1 MTTQD
6 RLQAD
11 PDARPNAMHV
21 DLGAIGHNVR
31 ELRRGLVGGGTFV
44 AALKANAYGF
54 GLEAVAPVVLAAGAD
69 RIAVAA
75 VDDAIA
81 LRRQGITAPLM
92 LYGGTRPSA
101 RVLGEIVEHDLAATV
116 VDDADVDAYARARA
130 RLRVLLKVDVG
141 LERLGAEPPDAARI
155 ARRIAESPDLVLE
168 GLYTHL
174 HVPKGS
180 IEEVTAYADWQ
191 YQRFTAVLDELDR
204 DGIDVPIR
212 MAASSGAL
220 RLTDRMNLNAID
232 VGSLLYGLE
241 PPGPLG
247 RPLDLRPAMLG
258 LTTRLSQVRPR
269 HRHEFKAQ
277 SPIPTDRE
285 IQLGVI
291 PMGATD
297 GLLGLSSGQVLIRGR
312 RATVLA
318 VSLEHAR
325 LDVSGIDDA
334 VAGDEVV
341 IIGRQGDDEIT
352 MRDVAVA
359 NGLYSPAV
367 TPVLIA
373 RHVPRVY
380 TGG

>member
-1 MTTQD
+1 MTTDD
-6 RLQAD
+6 RMSPD
-11 PDARPNAMHV
+11 PDARPNAMRV
-21 DLGAIGHNVR
+21 DLGAVSHNVR
-31 ELRRGLVGGGTFV
+31 ELRRGLVGDGTFV

-54 GLEAVAPVVLAAGAD
+54 GLEAVAPAVLAAGAD
-69 RIAVAA
+69 MIAVAA

-81 LRRQGITAPLM
+81 LRDQGITAPVL

-101 RVLGEIVEHDLAATV
+101 RVLREIVEHDLWATV
-116 VDDADVDAYARARA
+116 VDDADVDAYASAKA
-130 RLRVLLKVDVG
+130 GIHVLLKVDVG

-155 ARRIAESPDLVLE
+155 ARRIADSPDLVLA

-174 HVPKGS
+174 HVPKGDLA
-180 IEEVTAYADWQ
+180 EVTAYADWQ
-191 YQRFTAVLDELDR
+191 YERFTAVLDELDR
-204 DGIDVPIR
+204 DGVEVPIR

-220 RLTDRMNLNAID
+220 RLTGRMNLNAID

-247 RPLDLRPAMLG
+247 RELDLRPALLG

-269 HRHEFKAQ
+269 HRHEFKDQ

-297 GLLGLSSGQVLIRGR
+297 GLLGLTSGQVLIRGK

-325 LDVSGIDDA
+325 LDVSGIEGA
-334 VAGDEVV
+334 AAGDEVV
-341 IIGRQGDDEIT
+341 VIGRQGDDEIT

-367 TPVLIA
+367 APVLIG